1 MIDNYPP
8 EFKTLIADLLGS
20 DASRFWKALLKPA
33 RQGMR
38 INPSK
43 TSLNEIREALPG
55 EYHPLPWTR
64 NGYQLEGVQEAG
76 KHPFHAAGLFYLQ
89 EPSAMAPVPV
99 LDPQPGEKVLDLCA
113 APGGKTT
120 QIQSQMGDKGLLISN
135 DPNPNRV
142 QALARNL
149 ERWGGRNSVVLSET
163 AERLYE
169 HFGSYFDRVLV
180 DAPCSGEGTF
190 RSDPGEIKKWSPAF
204 SERTRFIQDEIL
216 WFAGKLVRPGGT
228 LVYSTCTF
236 NGHEN
241 EEAVANF
248 LETNQNFQLA
258 SIPKQVGFSPGIQ
271 PNNRENLDFS
281 KTVRIWPHTSCG
293 EGHFIACMTKVSAQ
307 GDDAVSYH
315 PPQSTDSEARQ
326 IYRDFFDQTL
336 SQTANTRLIFPDN
349 PGIHHYGNR
358 LYWISDGAP
367 DLTGLRVIHWGW
379 WLGTINDR
387 NFVPGPTLA
396 STLSTGDVK
405 KVLELPLDDPRLDIY
420 RRGSPVPLSEQEA
433 GADGWML
440 ITAAGHPLGWG
451 KLRHGRL
458 KSYFPRWLR
467 SI

>member
-1 MIDNYPP
+1 
-8 EFKTLIADLLGS
+8 
-20 DASRFWKALLKPA
+20 
-33 RQGMR
+33 
-38 INPSK
+38 
-43 TSLNEIREALPG
+43 
-55 EYHPLPWTR
+55 
-64 NGYQLEGVQEAG
+64 
-76 KHPFHAAGLFYLQ
+76 
-89 EPSAMAPVPV
+89 MAPIPV
-99 LDPQPGEKVLDLCA
+99 LDPRPGEKVLDLCA

-120 QIQSQMGDKGLLISN
+120 QIQSLIGDEGLLISN

-149 ERWGGRNSVVLSET
+149 ERWGGRNSAVLSET
-163 AERLYE
+163 PERLSE

-258 SIPKQVGFSPGIQ
+258 SIPKQVGFSLGIQ
-271 PNNRENLDFS
+271 PNNWEDFDFS

-293 EGHFIACMTKVSAQ
+293 EGHFIARMTKVSAQ
-307 GDDAVSYH
+307 GEDAVSL
-315 PPQSTDSEARQ
+315 PSSQSTDSEARQ

-336 SQTANTRLIFPDN
+336 SQTANTHLIFPDS
-349 PGIHHYGNR
+349 PGIHLYGNR
-358 LYWISDGAP
+358 LYWIPDDTP

-379 WLGTINDR
+379 WLGTIKGKI
-387 NFVPGPTLA
+387 FAPGPALA
-396 STLSTGDVK
+396 STLSTGDVQR
-405 KVLELPLDDPRLDIY
+405 VLEFPLDDPRLDIY
-420 RRGSPVPLSEQEA
+420 RRGSPVPLSKQES
-433 GADGWML
+433 GTDGWML
-440 ITAAGHPLGWG
+440 ITVSGHPLGWG
-451 KLRHGRL
+451 KLQHGRL